1 MPSAEDARASE
12 TAGGPRLQVRVVHG
26 NLAFTRFPVAVGH
39 YAGDTIVS
47 AEKHLDRAL
56 NDALSHRLHLGLY
69 PGPIETNAV
78 FTNPRRAIDPYA
90 RPGGAIVVGL
100 GTVGTLTASLL
111 TRTFSRALLEFVLE
125 RRKAVPAR
133 DTDVS
138 SIGVATL
145 LIGTGAG
152 GVSVADSVYAL
163 VRGAH
168 QANQALAAARQS
180 ESIAELEVIE
190 LYEDR
195 AILAL
200 ESLARLTKSSGGEKM
215 FRLLDQLGKRDGGL
229 LRVSYDDEAPEWWQR
244 LQVLGGGR
252 GEDGKSGGLRFTAV
266 TRRARAEVRLL
277 ATQRAI
283 VDQFVQDT
291 LETTRHDARVGRT
304 LFDLLL
310 PNDLKESAPN
320 EDNIVLLLDEE
331 AARYPWE
338 LLEDSEDRGGRPFV
352 VDRGLLR
359 QLESIEFR
367 SVVRGSTELTALVIA
382 DPISPY
388 VELMGAQ
395 HEGKAVAEAL
405 ARPFKSVTS
414 RIRATSQ
421 DVISALFE
429 QPFKVLHLAG
439 HGVYRYTLPSERR
452 CDRCGSEL
460 PTDPQPGAKPA
471 QTVTGMVIGDG
482 VFLTP
487 GDVAQMRSVPDL
499 VFINC
504 CHLGNTDQGQGTATP
519 QERAFPPLA
528 ANLATEFIRMG
539 VRAVVAAGWAVED
552 TPATTFARTFYQRML
567 EGQAFGEAI
576 KDARQKTYEQHQDS
590 NTWGAYQCYGDPD
603 FRLILSAQRA
613 AQPYKPTFLSPAHAL
628 RDLGNIAARLKTHS
642 SGRRDEETARLEQI
656 VEALDAK
663 GWLASGAIAA
673 ALGRAYGE
681 AGELQRAVD
690 YYCSAM
696 GSEDGAIT
704 ARDVEQCANLLGR
717 RAVVEWSGNESDP
730 EVTKKAVADIRRAI
744 YILRGVLGG
753 RHGERLTSERLAL
766 IGSAYK
772 RLAWLDRDSRAE
784 ALQRMA
790 FYYGKGA
797 ARARERRVDSAY
809 PLLNVRWA
817 EVAMHWQGLPGERD
831 LLSSLAAD
839 LEAVRQEIDAK
850 EQADGPQFWQDSLRV
865 DCELLETL
873 HSGTLSAGRV
883 GELAEHYVSR
893 RDYASARE
901 YASVCDHLG
910 FLTAMSEPIPVL
922 ASLLR
927 ELRRQ
932 VGANGGAPARP

>member
-1 MPSAEDARASE
+1 MPSAEAARASE
-12 TAGGPRLQVRVVHG
+12 NAGGPRLQVRVVHG

-39 YAGDTIVS
+39 YSGDTIVS

-56 NDALSHRLHLGLY
+56 SDALSHRLHLGLY
-69 PGPIETNAV
+69 PGPIETSAV
-78 FTNPRRAIDPYA
+78 FTNPRRATDPYA

-125 RRKAVPAR
+125 RRKAAHAPDR
-133 DTDVS
+133 DAS
-138 SIGVATL
+138 GIGVATL

-200 ESLARLTKSSGGEKM
+200 ESLARLTKPGGEKM
-215 FRLLDQLGKRDGGL
+215 FRLLEQLGKRDGGL
-229 LRVSYDDEAPEWWQR
+229 QRVSYDDEAPEWWQR

-252 GEDGKSGGLRFTAV
+252 GEDGKGGGLRFTAV

-291 LETTRHDARVGRT
+291 VETTRHDARVGRT

-320 EDNIVLLLDEE
+320 EDNVVLLLDEE

-338 LLEDSEDRGGRPFV
+338 LLEDSQDRSGRPFV
-352 VDRGLLR
+352 IDRGLLR

-367 SVVRGSTELTALVIA
+367 SVVRGSAELTALVIA
-382 DPISPY
+382 DPISSY
-388 VELMGAQ
+388 VELTGAQ
-395 HEGKAVAEAL
+395 NEGKAVSEAL
-405 ARPFKSVTS
+405 EPLFTSVTS

-429 QPFKVLHLAG
+429 QPFKVLHLAA
-439 HGVYRYTLPSERR
+439 HGVYRYALPSERR
-452 CDRCGSEL
+452 CDQCGSEL

-504 CHLGNTDQGQGTATP
+504 CHLGNTDPGQGTATP
-519 QERAFPPLA
+519 QERAFPRLA

-539 VRAVVAAGWAVED
+539 VRAVIAAGWAVED
-552 TPATTFARTFYQRML
+552 GPATTFARTFYRRML
-567 EGQAFGEAI
+567 DGQAFGEAV
-576 KDARQKTYEQHQDS
+576 KGARQKTFDQHPAS

-603 FRLILSAQRA
+603 FRLILGAQRA
-613 AQPYKPTFLSPAHAL
+613 VQPYTPTFLSPAHAL

-642 SGRRDEETARLEQI
+642 SDRREEETARLEEI
-656 VEALDAK
+656 VKALDAK

-690 YYCSAM
+690 YYCSAL
-696 GSEDGAIT
+696 GSEDGAVT

-717 RAVVEWSGNESDP
+717 RAVQEWSGNESDP
-730 EVTKKAVADIRRAI
+730 EVTNKAIGDIRRAI
-744 YILRGVLGG
+744 YVLKSVLGG

-772 RLAWLDRDSRAE
+772 RLAWLDRDGRAE
-784 ALQRMA
+784 ALERMA
-790 FYYGKGA
+790 FYYRKGVE
-797 ARARERRVDSAY
+797 RARERHVDSAY

-817 EVAMHWQGLPGERD
+817 EVAMQWQGLSGETD

-839 LEAVRQEIDAK
+839 LEAAREEIDAK

-883 GELAEHYVSR
+883 GELAGQYASR
-893 RDYASARE
+893 REYASARE
-901 YASVCDHLG
+901 FASVCDHLG

-932 VGANGGAPARP
+932 VGANGASPAQP